1 MLDSLLNVVLG
12 ETGLNLEES
21 VRNRIGSSD
30 SQLLA
35 DLSIWQR

>member
-1 MLDSLLNVVLG
+1 MLDNLLNVVLG

-30 SQLLA
+30 SQSSA
-35 DLSIWQR
+35 DPSI

>member
-1 MLDSLLNVVLG
+1 MLDNLLNVVLG

-30 SQLLA
+30 SKLLA
-35 DLSIWQR
+35 DPSI

>member
-21 VRNRIGSSD
+21 ERNRFGSRYSR
-30 SQLLA
+30 
-35 DLSIWQR
+35 LSGGPPVGQ